1 MKIVISEKQL
11 KNIQKSLTEEKDQL
25 GILNNYMPSEL
36 VYKNGN
42 TKVYLK
48 DIELIGE
55 IDDVSIEAKVSKI
68 VNDDVDVSGFAK
80 EWSIIDMYTSDDLPL
95 GMLIKLFIVDN
106 IDNIVKKALPQNL
119 NEYDVVLHLY

>member
-36 VYKNGN
+36 VYKNGY
-42 TKVYLK
+42 TQVYLK
-48 DIELIGE
+48 DIELMGE

-68 VNDDVDVSGFAK
+68 VHDDVDVSGFAK

-95 GMLIKLFIVDN
+95 GMLIKIFIVDN
-106 IDNIVKKALPQNL
+106 IDNIVKKALPLNL
-119 NEYDVVLHLY
+119 TEYDVVLHLY

>member
-1 MKIVISEKQL
+1 VKIVISEKQL

-55 IDDVSIEAKVSKI
+55 IDDVSIEVKVSKI

-95 GMLIKLFIVDN
+95 GMLIKIFIVDN
-106 IDNIVKKALPQNL
+106 IDNIVKKALPLNL
-119 NEYDVVLHLY
+119 TEYDVVLHLY

>member
-68 VNDDVDVSGFAK
+68 VHDDVDVSGFAK

-95 GMLIKLFIVDN
+95 GMLIKIFIVDN
-106 IDNIVKKALPQNL
+106 IDNIVKKALPLNL
-119 NEYDVVLHLY
+119 TEYDVVLHLY

>member
-55 IDDVSIEAKVSKI
+55 IDDVSIEVKVSKI

-95 GMLIKLFIVDN
+95 GMLIKIFIVDN
-106 IDNIVKKALPQNL
+106 IDNIVKKALPLNL
-119 NEYDVVLHLY
+119 TEYDVVLHLY

>member
-42 TKVYLK
+42 TQVYLK
-48 DIELIGE
+48 DIELMGE
-55 IDDVSIEAKVSKI
+55 IDDVSVEAKVSKI
-68 VNDDVDVSGFAK
+68 VHDDVDVSGFAK

-95 GMLIKLFIVDN
+95 GMLIKIFIVDN
-106 IDNIVKKALPQNL
+106 IDNIVKKALPLNL
-119 NEYDVVLHLY
+119 TEYDVVLHLY

>member
-36 VYKNGN
+36 VYKNGY
-42 TKVYLK
+42 TQVYLK
-48 DIELIGE
+48 DIELMGE
-55 IDDVSIEAKVSKI
+55 IDDVSVEAKVSKI
-68 VNDDVDVSGFAK
+68 VHDDVDVSGFAK

-95 GMLIKLFIVDN
+95 GVLIKIFIVDN
-106 IDNIVKKALPQNL
+106 IDNIVKKALPLNL
-119 NEYDVVLHLY
+119 TEYDVVLHLY

>member
-1 MKIVISEKQL
+1 VKIVISEKQL

-48 DIELIGE
+48 DIELMGE

-68 VNDDVDVSGFAK
+68 VHDDVDVSGFAK

-95 GMLIKLFIVDN
+95 GMLIKIFIVEN
-106 IDNIVKKALPQNL
+106 IDNMVKKALPLNL
-119 NEYDVVLHLY
+119 TEYDVVLHLY

>member
-48 DIELIGE
+48 DIELMGE
-55 IDDVSIEAKVSKI
+55 IDDVSVEAKVSKI
-68 VNDDVDVSGFAK
+68 VHDDVDVSGFAK

-95 GMLIKLFIVDN
+95 GMLIKIFIVDN
-106 IDNIVKKALPQNL
+106 IDNIVKKALPLNL
-119 NEYDVVLHLY
+119 TEYDVVLHLY

>member
-36 VYKNGN
+36 VYKNGY
-42 TKVYLK
+42 TQVYLK
-48 DIELIGE
+48 DIELMGE
-55 IDDVSIEAKVSKI
+55 IDDVSVEAKVSKI
-68 VNDDVDVSGFAK
+68 VHDDVDVSGFAK

-95 GMLIKLFIVDN
+95 GMLIKIFIVDN
-106 IDNIVKKALPQNL
+106 IDNIVKKALPLNL
-119 NEYDVVLHLY
+119 TEYDVVLHLY

>member
-1 MKIVISEKQL
+1 VKIVISEKQL

-48 DIELIGE
+48 DIELMGE

-68 VNDDVDVSGFAK
+68 VHDDVDVSGFAK

-95 GMLIKLFIVDN
+95 GMLIKIFIVDN
-106 IDNIVKKALPQNL
+106 IDNIVKKALPLNL
-119 NEYDVVLHLY
+119 TEYDVVLHLY

>member
-48 DIELIGE
+48 DIELMGE
-55 IDDVSIEAKVSKI
+55 IDDVSVEAKVSKI
-68 VNDDVDVSGFAK
+68 LHDDVDVSGFAK

-95 GMLIKLFIVDN
+95 GMLIKIFIVDN
-106 IDNIVKKALPQNL
+106 IDNIVKKALPLNL
-119 NEYDVVLHLY
+119 TEYDVVLHLY

>member
-1 MKIVISEKQL
+1 VKIVISEKQL

-48 DIELIGE
+48 DIELMGE
-55 IDDVSIEAKVSKI
+55 IDDVSVEAKVSKI
-68 VNDDVDVSGFAK
+68 VHDDVDVSGFAK

>member
-48 DIELIGE
+48 DIELMGE

-68 VNDDVDVSGFAK
+68 VHDDVDVSGFAK

-95 GMLIKLFIVDN
+95 GMLIKIFIVDN
-106 IDNIVKKALPQNL
+106 IDNIVKKALPLNL
-119 NEYDVVLHLY
+119 TEYDVVLHLY

>member
-25 GILNNYMPSEL
+25 GVLNNYMPSKM
-36 VYKNGN
+36 VYEHGN

-48 DIELIGE
+48 DIELVGDN
-55 IDDVSIEAKVSKI
+55 DDISIEAKVNKI
-68 VNDDVDVSGFAK
+68 LHDNVDVSEFAK
-80 EWSIIDMYTSDDLPL
+80 IYSIIDGYTSDDLPL

>member
-1 MKIVISEKQL
+1 VKIVISEKQL

-68 VNDDVDVSGFAK
+68 LHDDVDVSGFAK

-95 GMLIKLFIVDN
+95 GMLIKIFIVDN
-106 IDNIVKKALPQNL
+106 IDNIVKKALPLNL
-119 NEYDVVLHLY
+119 TEYDVVLHLY

>member
-48 DIELIGE
+48 DIELMGE

-68 VNDDVDVSGFAK
+68 VHDDVDVSGFAK

-95 GMLIKLFIVDN
+95 GMLIKIFIVEN
-106 IDNIVKKALPQNL
+106 IDNMVKKALPLNL
-119 NEYDVVLHLY
+119 TEYDVVLHLY

>member
-1 MKIVISEKQL
+1 VKIVISEKQL

-48 DIELIGE
+48 DIELMGE

-68 VNDDVDVSGFAK
+68 VHDDVDVSVFAK

-95 GMLIKLFIVDN
+95 GMLIKIFIVDN
-106 IDNIVKKALPQNL
+106 IDNIVKKALPLNL
-119 NEYDVVLHLY
+119 TEYDVVLHLY

>member
-1 MKIVISEKQL
+1 VKIVISEKQL

-42 TKVYLK
+42 TQVYLK
-48 DIELIGE
+48 DIELMGE
-55 IDDVSIEAKVSKI
+55 IDDVSIEVKVSKI
-68 VNDDVDVSGFAK
+68 VHDDVDVSGFAK

-95 GMLIKLFIVDN
+95 GMLIKIFIVDN
-106 IDNIVKKALPQNL
+106 IDNIVKKALPLNL
-119 NEYDVVLHLY
+119 TEYDVVLHLY